1 MKYRHLFLLVLW
13 VASRG
18 SAQTPWI
25 LPRPEIAP
33 LPPLTMV
40 ELEYQSS
47 LQKPDAPVPKQST
60 FVIKGQ
66 NCRIATRQWSGGR
79 TTYDVRIQKTQF
91 YTDPTAPEK
100 YKDYVQAVDL
110 PPDGYAVADF
120 PELGCFVG
128 ETTSAVESKL
138 AGRAAYLLTAPPSE
152 MRYTDEK
159 IRAIL
164 NQVGNSPERDEIQ
177 KNLREAQKLEARRL
191 ALPPNRVWID
201 AQTRLPLR
209 AELDGTTIVYAY
221 KPSIQLPQLPAF
233 LTEAIVKRL
242 GAMPPL

>member
-18 SAQTPWI
+18 SAQTSGI
-25 LPRPEIAP
+25 LPKPEIAP

-40 ELEYQSS
+40 ELEYQNPF
-47 LQKPDAPVPKQST
+47 QKPDAPAPKQSS
-60 FVIKGQ
+60 FVFKGQ
-66 NCRIATRQWSGGR
+66 NCRIATRQWSDSR
-79 TTYDVRIQKTQF
+79 TTYDIRIQKTQF
-91 YTDPTAPEK
+91 YTDPTASEK

-120 PELGCFVG
+120 PELGCFAG
-128 ETTSAVESKL
+128 EKTSAVESKL

-152 MRYTDEK
+152 VRYTDEK

-164 NQVGNSPERDEIQ
+164 NQVGNSPEREEIQ
-177 KNLREAQKLEARRL
+177 KNLKEAQKLEAKRL
-191 ALPPNRVWID
+191 ALPPNRVWLD

-221 KPSIQLPQLPAF
+221 QPSIKLPQLPAF
-233 LTEAIVKRL
+233 IVEAIIKRF
-242 GAMPPL
+242 GQMPPM